1 MDISRTLLTLVG
13 VMLTVEHKKC
23 QKSFFGLVC
32 DESDGRFQEAD
43 VCLSVLGKTTHTLFG
58 RRRKGKQDGATIGG
72 AEKVNGSHLF
82 WNRDARRVCFSEGR
96 THE

>member
-1 MDISRTLLTLVG
+1 MDISLVLLTLVV

-43 VCLSVLGKTTHTLFG
+43 VCLSVLGKSKRPTPYLEG
-58 RRRKGKQDGATIGG
+58 EEKGNRMVPPLVERK
-72 AEKVNGSHLF
+72 
-82 WNRDARRVCFSEGR
+82 R
-96 THE
+96 